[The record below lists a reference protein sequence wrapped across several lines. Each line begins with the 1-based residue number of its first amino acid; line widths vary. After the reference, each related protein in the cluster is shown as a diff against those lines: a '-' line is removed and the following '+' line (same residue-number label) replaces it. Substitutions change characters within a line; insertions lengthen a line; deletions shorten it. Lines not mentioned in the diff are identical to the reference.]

1 MTRDSDD
8 LRELYYEFGRT
19 AEIAQLMETEAGNLA
34 LVYSTML
41 VDTSKI
47 TEEQRAFFRSLI
59 QDINARTFGN
69 LFREIKK
76 TVEIDD
82 RILATLEEAL
92 DKRNYLMHKF
102 FREHNFAIYSVEGRL
117 SMLAELREIQE
128 TLNRAHATLT
138 AMSKSLSQLLAK
150 LKGHEILS
158 DQMAH
163 SLMADGKR
171 VDML

>member
-8 LRELYYEFGRT
+8 LRELYYEFGRA

-47 TEEQRAFFRSLI
+47 TEEQRGFFRSLI

-69 LFREIKK
+69 LFREIKEM
-76 TVEIDD
+76 VAMDD
-82 RILATLEEAL
+82 RFLATVEEAL
-92 DKRNYLMHKF
+92 NKRNYLMHKF
-102 FREHNFAIYSVEGRL
+102 FREHNFAIYSVEGQL
-117 SMLAELREIQE
+117 CMLTELRETQE
-128 TLNRAHATLT
+128 TFNRAHATLT
-138 AMSKSLSQLLAK
+138 AMTKSLSQSLPK
-150 LKGHEILS
+150 LKGHVILS

-171 VDML
+171 VGML